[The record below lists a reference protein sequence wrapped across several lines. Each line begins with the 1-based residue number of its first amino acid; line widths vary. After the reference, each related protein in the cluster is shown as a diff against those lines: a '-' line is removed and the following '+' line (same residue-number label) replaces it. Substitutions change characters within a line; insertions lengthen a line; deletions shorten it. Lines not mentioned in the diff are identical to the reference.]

1 MIAKAQ
7 EPKSANAQTSTAR
20 IAPASPLIL
29 LREGV
34 GSIAILTLNRPEAR
48 NSLSEA
54 LLVAL
59 GNAFTDIAHEPKVRA
74 VVLAANGPA
83 FSAGHD
89 LKEFKS
95 HRSDSDRGRAYFKYI
110 IELCSTVMQRIV
122 NLPQPV
128 VAAVQGVATAAGCQL
143 VASCDL
149 AVASVA
155 AKFATPGVNIGLFC
169 STPMVALSRN
179 VARKHAM
186 EMLVTG
192 DMISAQEALRIGLV
206 NRVVAP
212 GTEREEALTLGR
224 KIAAKSAHIVKIGKE
239 AFYRQIELGLKDAY
253 RYTAEVMVENMLA
266 RDAEEGIDAFVEK
279 REPKWE
285 DR

>member
-1 MIAKAQ
+1 MIAKTHD
-7 EPKSANAQTSTAR
+7 PKSINARSSTTRVGPTS
-20 IAPASPLIL
+20 PPIL
-29 LREGV
+29 LREDA

-59 GNAFTDIAHEPKVRA
+59 GDAFTEIAHERNVRA

-89 LKEFKS
+89 LKELKS
-95 HRSDSDRGRAYFKYI
+95 HRADSDRGRAYFKYI
-110 IELCSTVMQRIV
+110 MEMCSAVMQQIV

-128 VAAVQGVATAAGCQL
+128 IATVQSVATAAGCQL

-149 AVASVA
+149 AVASIA
-155 AKFATPGVNIGLFC
+155 AKFATPGVNVGLFC

-186 EMLVTG
+186 EMLLTG
-192 DMISAQEALRIGLV
+192 DMISAEDALRIGLV

-212 GTEREEALTLGR
+212 GREREEALALGR
-224 KIAAKSAHIVKIGKE
+224 KIAAKSAYVVKIGKE
-239 AFYRQIELGLKDAY
+239 AFYQQLEGGLKDAY
-253 RYTAEVMVENMLA
+253 RYAAEVMVENMLA
-266 RDAEEGIDAFVEK
+266 RDAEEGIDAFIEK
-279 REPKWE
+279 REPKWV